1 MLGISLSYNTDL
13 RRNMSE
19 YYYYL
24 TSTKSDRR
32 ELFSIPVN
40 EHASFSHQARTLKA
54 DLLQFINKC
63 F

>member
-1 MLGISLSYNTDL
+1 
-13 RRNMSE
+13 MSE

-40 EHASFSHQARTLKA
+40 EHASFLHQARTLKA
-54 DLLQFINKC
+54 DLLQFINRC